1 MAIWIYAISPYGT
14 CGVIGRYLA
23 YIFVKDS
30 YALAPDVAS
39 TLALGPLA
47 LGPPA
52 LGAPVPGIVGVLPPT
67 RC

>member
-1 MAIWIYAISPYGT
+1 M
-14 CGVIGRYLA
+14 A